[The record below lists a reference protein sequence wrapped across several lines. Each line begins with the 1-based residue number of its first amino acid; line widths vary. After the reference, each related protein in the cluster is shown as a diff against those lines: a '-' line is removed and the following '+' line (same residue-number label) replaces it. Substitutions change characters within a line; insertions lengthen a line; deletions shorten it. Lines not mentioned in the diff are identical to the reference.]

1 MLSSIP
7 RIFAW
12 LFVLLCASLTQ
23 AATIKNVRVS
33 HNPDY
38 TRVVLDSDEPIQH
51 KLVLES
57 DPTQITLD
65 ATNTSL
71 KSSLS
76 DLALT
81 DTPIEA
87 IRSSVVNKKDVRL
100 VLSLKRNVT
109 FKSFQLKKQLGI
121 NDRLVIDI
129 FEAAAP
135 APLSESVSNSSKAIK
150 NPGDELNEPR
160 GISEI
165 IPPVVKPAVDDQKVV
180 VEKPFTEIAGKRTI
194 LISVDAGHGGEDS
207 GALGPGGMREKDV
220 TLAIAKALVNE
231 INAQP
236 GFNARL
242 TRTSDY
248 YLGLQKRRDLARD
261 IKADLFVSIH
271 ADSFT
276 NSLARGASV
285 FALSRRGATSEAAR
299 FLAQRENESDLI
311 GGVSLDDKD
320 AMLAGVLMDLSMT
333 ATVNSSLQVGSYV
346 LKSISSI
353 APLHANHV
361 EQAGFVVLKSPDVPS
376 ILVETGFISNKEE
389 SRKLASPDY
398 REQMAKSVFK
408 GVHQYFMQNP
418 PSGSYIAAQIQ
429 GGKEPPVERQHV
441 VVRGDTLADIAE
453 RYNVSVNLLL
463 KYNGLKSTIVKVGQ
477 TLKIPAS

>member
-1 MLSSIP
+1 VSITDIIP
-7 RIFAW
+7 TT
-12 LFVLLCASLTQ
+12 V
-23 AATIKNVRVS
+23 KNS
-33 HNPDY
+33 G
-38 TRVVLDSDEPIQH
+38 DEP
-51 KLVLES
+51 K
-57 DPTQITLD
+57 
-65 ATNTSL
+65 
-71 KSSLS
+71 
-76 DLALT
+76 
-81 DTPIEA
+81 
-87 IRSSVVNKKDVRL
+87 
-100 VLSLKRNVT
+100 
-109 FKSFQLKKQLGI
+109 
-121 NDRLVIDI
+121 VI
-129 FEAAAP
+129 P
-135 APLSESVSNSSKAIK
+135 
-150 NPGDELNEPR
+150 
-160 GISEI
+160 
-165 IPPVVKPAVDDQKVV
+165 
-180 VEKPFTEIAGKRTI
+180 EKPFTEIAGKRTI

-207 GALGPGGMREKDV
+207 GALGPNGMREKDV
-220 TLAIAKALVNE
+220 TLAIAKELVNE

-285 FALSRRGATSEAAR
+285 FALSRRGVTSEAAR

-353 APLHANHV
+353 APLHTSHV

-376 ILVETGFISNKEE
+376 ILVETGFISNKDE
-389 SRKLASPDY
+389 SRKLASPNY

-418 PSGSYIAAQIQ
+418 PAGTYFAALLQSD
-429 GGKEPPVERQHV
+429 KELPVERQHV
-441 VVRGDTLADIAE
+441 VARGDTLTYIAD
-453 RYNVSVNLLL
+453 RYNVSINLLL
-463 KYNGLKSTIVKVGQ
+463 KYNGLSSPMVRVGQ